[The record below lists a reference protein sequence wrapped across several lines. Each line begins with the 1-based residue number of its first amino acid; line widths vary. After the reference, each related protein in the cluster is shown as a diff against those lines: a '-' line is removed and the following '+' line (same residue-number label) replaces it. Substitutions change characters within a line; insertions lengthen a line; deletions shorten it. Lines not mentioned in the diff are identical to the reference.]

1 MTSPGPLTQRLSAAV
16 RSATA
21 VETSGIEPIPADDRE
36 GGPGSSFTL
45 WFSSNVQFSS
55 LTSGMLATAAFGL
68 GWAQA
73 LLAIVLGSA
82 VGAAAIGITSTFG
95 PPKGV
100 GLLVQTRLPLGRR
113 GAAVPAVLVFF
124 KACAWFAVNSIL
136 GAFAVQT
143 LIGTGFGPAFAIVTV
158 SQVAIALVGYG
169 FIHLVQKAMA
179 LVLPLLF
186 IGVSLYGFTESD
198 LGSGFDAAKAGPL
211 GFVGAFALV
220 VAIQAARALSFSS
233 YAADYTR
240 YMPVDTSPR
249 KLFLCAFTGTW
260 LGSVWIASLGAAIGT
275 IAFIG
280 TPTDLVGQVL
290 PGALATVTMLALGVS
305 TITSSCLDCYSGALA
320 WLIAGVKMA
329 RWQAVLVVGG
339 LGSAIGWFAGQ
350 GDYWKS
356 FENFLI
362 ILGNWIAPWLAVMLV
377 QRFLVTPPGP
387 DEEAPRNF
395 GPGFAAWLLGLLAAV
410 PFMSQPGVFVGP
422 IAESHPALGACAAAV
437 AFLTAGLI
445 HYALTR
451 KTRTRATTRT
461 TTDTHEEI
469 PA

>member
-1 MTSPGPLTQRLSAAV
+1 MTRQGPLAQRLSAAV

-21 VETSGIEPIPADDRE
+21 VETSGVEPIPTDERE

-55 LTSGMLATAAFGL
+55 LTSGMLATAVFGL

-73 LLAIVLGSA
+73 VLAIVLGSA

-95 PPKGV
+95 PPGGV

-113 GAAVPAVLVFF
+113 GAAIPAVLVFF
-124 KACAWFAVNSIL
+124 KACAWFAVNSVL
-136 GAFAVQT
+136 GAFAVRT

-158 SQVAIALVGYG
+158 AQVAIALVGYG

-179 LVLPLLF
+179 VVLPLLF

-220 VAIQAARALSFSS
+220 AAIQAARALSFSS

-240 YMPVDTSPR
+240 YMPVDTPPR
-249 KLFLCAFTGTW
+249 TLFLYAFTGTW

-280 TPTDLVGQVL
+280 SSARSCPVRSPPSRCSPWASRPSPPAASTATP
-290 PGALATVTMLALGVS
+290 
-305 TITSSCLDCYSGALA
+305 
-320 WLIAGVKMA
+320 A
-329 RWQAVLVVGG
+329 RWP
-339 LGSAIGWFAGQ
+339 GSSPACGWRAGRRSSWSA
-350 GDYWKS
+350 DS
-356 FENFLI
+356 A
-362 ILGNWIAPWLAVMLV
+362 APSA
-377 QRFLVTPPGP
+377 G
-387 DEEAPRNF
+387 
-395 GPGFAAWLLGLLAAV
+395 
-410 PFMSQPGVFVGP
+410 S
-422 IAESHPALGACAAAV
+422 PA
-437 AFLTAGLI
+437 
-445 HYALTR
+445 
-451 KTRTRATTRT
+451 RATTGSRSRT
-461 TTDTHEEI
+461 S
-469 PA
+469 

>member
-1 MTSPGPLTQRLSAAV
+1 MTR
-16 RSATA
+16 
-21 VETSGIEPIPADDRE
+21 
-36 GGPGSSFTL
+36 
-45 WFSSNVQFSS
+45 
-55 LTSGMLATAAFGL
+55 
-68 GWAQA
+68 
-73 LLAIVLGSA
+73 
-82 VGAAAIGITSTFG
+82 
-95 PPKGV
+95 
-100 GLLVQTRLPLGRR
+100 GRAR
-113 GAAVPAVLVFF
+113 CHA
-124 KACAWFAVNSIL
+124 
-136 GAFAVQT
+136 
-143 LIGTGFGPAFAIVTV
+143 
-158 SQVAIALVGYG
+158 QVAIALVGYG

-186 IGVSLYGFTESD
+186 IGVSLYGYTESD
-198 LGSGFDAAKAGPL
+198 LGYGFDAAKAGPL

-233 YAADYTR
+233 YAADYTP
-240 YMPVDTSPR
+240 YMPADTPPR
-249 KLFLCAFTGTW
+249 KLFLYAFTGTW

-290 PGALATVTMLALGVS
+290 PGALATITMLALGIS

-320 WLIAGVKMA
+320 WLIASVRMA

-377 QRFLVTPPGP
+377 QRFLVRGVSP
-387 DEEAPRNF
+387 DEAAPRNF

-451 KTRTRATTRT
+451 NPRTRATTRST
-461 TTDTHEEI
+461 ETSKEI
-469 PA
+469 HA